1 MVEKKSLNWTNL
13 AVGGFIQVIEV
24 STLGQPFEVLK
35 THMAAN
41 RSDNLRAA
49 FRKTYQR
56 GGVFGYWQGLIPW
69 AWIEAGSKGAVLM
82 FTSYEV
88 EHTLKGLGASSTLAS
103 ISGGAIGGVA
113 QAYTTMGFCT
123 FMKTVEVT
131 RHKDGRGTL
140 EVAAAVWKAEGWK
153 GMNKGVS
160 AVALRQM
167 TNWGS
172 RFGISRFVES
182 LMKGKDDR
190 KLSRPEK
197 VFSSAIGGALACWNQ
212 PFEVIRVEMQSQ
224 LKDKSHKNFGF
235 IDTAKFI
242 WSRNGI
248 KGFYRGVT
256 PRVCLGVYL
265 TICMVFLTYLGIRR

>member
-13 AVGGFIQVIEV
+13 AVGGFIQIMEV

-41 RSDNLRAA
+41 RGDNLRTAIK
-49 FRKTYQR
+49 KTYQR

-69 AWIEAGSKGAVLM
+69 AWIEAGTKGAVLL
-82 FTSYEV
+82 FASYEV
-88 EHTLKGLGASSTLAS
+88 ESFLQTFGVNKTAASMT
-103 ISGGAIGGVA
+103 GGAVGGIA

-140 EVAAAVWKAEGWK
+140 EIAAQVWKKEGWK

-182 LMKGKDDR
+182 VMKGEQKDR

-197 VFSSAIGGALACWNQ
+197 ILSSAIGGALACWNQ

-224 LKDKSHKNFGF
+224 SKDPSLKNYGF
-235 IDTAKFI
+235 TATAKDI
-242 WSRNGI
+242 YQKNGI
-248 KGFYRGVT
+248 WGFYRGVT

-265 TICMVFLTYLGIRR
+265 TICMVVQF